1 MGLLALF
8 RERKEF
14 VAMALLRAFSH
25 FSARE
30 IPAVDSDTELA
41 AAPSAHGLILS
52 MVTESTPL
60 LIVAPSSRVADE
72 IRDEIISYTGK
83 EVLEFPPW
91 ETLPH
96 ERLSPK
102 SDTVT
107 KRVSTLHAL
116 ATRPAQIQAVVTS
129 IRGLIQPI
137 IADLLNEEFPVLEI
151 GAECGLQQL
160 VLNLSYLG
168 YARTDLVE
176 RRGEFAVRGGIVD
189 IFPADCEHPVRI
201 DFFGDEIEELRFFT
215 VADQRTF
222 APVTGSLTIYPCR
235 ELALSEDVK
244 KRAASLA
251 AEFPAI
257 AEMCE
262 KISNGISV
270 EGMES
275 LAGALKPEMSSL
287 LSFLPE
293 NFKVMIIDAP
303 RAQSRSADLISTNE
317 EFLEASWSTAAMGAK
332 APIDFTDQV
341 GAGGYFELEEL
352 KNEASRR
359 GFSWRELNSYQ
370 SNPELDNS
378 LDTFASVPIYN
389 SKVEPFIEDVKSW
402 FNAGYQ
408 VIFSA
413 MGSGILERYRDLL
426 AEEELPVR
434 IIKEV
439 NTALTNDAIYLLT
452 SHVNHGFI
460 SERFK
465 TALITEKDISGQRSS
480 SKDSARMPSRR
491 KKAIDPVELKPGDY
505 VVHEQHGVGRYIE
518 LVQRTVAGTSREY
531 VVIEYAS
538 SKRGQPADRL
548 FVPTDTLEQVTKY
561 VGGEAPSV
569 HRIGGADWQNAKRKA
584 RKAVKQIAAEL
595 IQLYAARMAAPGYA
609 FSPDTPWQREL
620 EEAFAYVETA
630 DQMST
635 IDEVKRDM
643 ERSYPMDRIV
653 CGDVGYGKT
662 EIAVRAAFK
671 AVQDGKQ
678 VAILVPTTLLV
689 QQHLATFQGRYTGF
703 PIKVAGLSRFNS
715 PKVSREIVAGIEDGS
730 LDIVIG
736 THRLLS
742 KDIQFKDL
750 GLVVV
755 DEEQR
760 FGVEHKE
767 ELKKTRTNVDVLS
780 MSATPIPRTLEMAIT
795 GIREM
800 SNITTPP
807 EERHPVL
814 TYVGPLD
821 DKQIT
826 AAIHRELLRDGQIFF
841 VHNRVESIDGVV
853 ERLKKLV
860 PEARIRVAHGQ
871 MNEHDL
877 EEVILAFWEGDFDI
891 LVSTTIIENGIDV
904 PNANTLIVDRS
915 ENYGLSQL
923 HQLRGRVGRSR
934 ERAYAYF
941 LYSPDKP
948 LTEVAHDRLT
958 TIATNSELGSG
969 MQVALKDLE
978 IRGAGNL
985 LGGEQSGHIAEVGFD
1000 LYMRMVSEAVS
1011 EFKTGIVPDSQDDPR
1026 IRECKVELPITAH
1039 IPVEYLPS
1047 ERLRLDIYRRMAD
1060 SSSQAELDAI
1070 AEELK
1075 DRFGELP
1082 EPARDLLA
1090 VASLRVI
1097 AKNFGLTEVVLQGKF
1112 LRLSPLMIP
1121 DSIGMRLARVYP
1133 GSLVKAATS
1142 SVLVARSAAP
1152 NWMGGEEVGDTS
1164 VLPWAIEVLN
1174 TIVAPSVSTSK

>member
-1 MGLLALF
+1 MS
-8 RERKEF
+8 
-14 VAMALLRAFSH
+14 LLRAFSH
-25 FSARE
+25 ISLNE
-30 IPAVDSDTELA
+30 IPELLTNPELA
-41 AAPSAHGLILS
+41 CTPSAHGLILS
-52 MVTESTPL
+52 MVTEAKPA
-60 LIVAPSSRVADE
+60 LIVTTSSRLADE
-72 IRDEIISYTGK
+72 IFDELQTFISG

-107 KRVSTLHAL
+107 KRIQTLHTL
-116 ATRPAQIQAVVTS
+116 AQRPDQVRAVVTS

-137 IADLLNEEFPVLEI
+137 IADLLAEQFPVLEI
-151 GAECGLQQL
+151 GKEYEMQSL
-160 VLNLSYLG
+160 VEQLSYLG
-168 YARTDLVE
+168 YTRTDLVE

-189 IFPADCEHPVRI
+189 LFPPNCEHPIRI
-201 DFFGDEIEELRFFT
+201 DFFGDEIEELRYFT
-215 VADQRTF
+215 VADQRTIE
-222 APVTGSLTIYPCR
+222 PVSGSTIVYPCK
-235 ELALSEDVK
+235 ELMISDEVK
-244 KRAASLA
+244 KKAAYLA
-251 AEFPAI
+251 AEFPLV
-257 AEMCE
+257 AEMAE
-262 KISNGISV
+262 KISLGMSV

-275 LAGALKPEMSSL
+275 LAGALKPELKSL
-287 LSFLPE
+287 LSFLPK
-293 NFKVMIIDAP
+293 NFSVIVVDGA
-303 RAQSRSADLISTNE
+303 RANSRSLDLINTNQ
-317 EFLEASWSTAAMGAK
+317 EFLEASWSTAAMGGK
-332 APIDFTDQV
+332 APIDLTHQLNS
-341 GAGGYFELEEL
+341 GGYFNLAELRD
-352 KNEASRR
+352 EAAASGRT
-359 GFSWRELNSYQ
+359 WRELNAYLTDPEQ
-370 SNPELDNS
+370 TNPLDR
-378 LDTFASVPIYN
+378 FAAIPIYEG
-389 SKVEPFIEDVKSW
+389 KVEPFIEDIKRW
-402 FNAGYQ
+402 FGAGYQ

-413 MGSGILERYRDLL
+413 MGSGILGRYRDLL
-426 AEEELPVR
+426 QEEDLPVR

-439 NTALTNDAIYLLT
+439 NAALTNDAIYLLT
-452 SHVNHGFI
+452 SNVNHGFV
-460 SERFK
+460 SDELK
-465 TALITEKDISGQRSS
+465 TAFITEKDISGQRSS

-491 KKAIDPVELKPGDY
+491 KKAIDPLELKPGDY

-518 LVQRTVAGTSREY
+518 LVQRIVANTAREY

-548 FVPTDTLEQVTKY
+548 YVPTDTLEQVTKY

-569 HRIGGADWQNAKRKA
+569 HRIGGSDWQNAKRKA

-595 IQLYAARMAAPGYA
+595 IQLYAARMAAPGFA

-643 ERSYPMDRIV
+643 EQPHPMDRVV

-678 VAILVPTTLLV
+678 VAVLVPTTLLV
-689 QQHLATFQGRYTGF
+689 QQHLSTFQNRYTGF
-703 PIKVAGLSRFNS
+703 PVKVAGLSRFNS

-742 KDIQFKDL
+742 KDVQFKDL
-750 GLVVV
+750 GLVIV

-814 TYVGPLD
+814 TYVGPYD

-841 VHNRVESIDGVV
+841 VHNRVESIDAVV
-853 ERLKKLV
+853 EKLKKLV
-860 PEARIRVAHGQ
+860 PEARVRVAHGQ

-958 TIATNSELGSG
+958 TIATNSDLGSG

-1011 EFKTGIVPDSQDDPR
+1011 EFKTGLVPDSIDEPR
-1026 IRECKVELPITAH
+1026 IKECKVELPITAH

-1060 SSSQAELDAI
+1060 STKQEELDAI
-1070 AEELK
+1070 KEELV
-1075 DRFGELP
+1075 DRFGPLP
-1082 EPARDLLA
+1082 QEAQDLMA

-1097 AKNFGLTEVVLQGKF
+1097 AKSFGLTEVVLQGKF
-1112 LRLSPLMIP
+1112 LRLSPLQIP
-1121 DSIGMRLARVYP
+1121 DSIGMRLNRVYP

-1152 NWMGGEEVGDTS
+1152 NWIGSADVGDTS

-1174 TIVAPSVSTSK
+1174 TIVAPSKK

>member
-1 MGLLALF
+1 
-8 RERKEF
+8 
-14 VAMALLRAFSH
+14 MALIKTFSH
-25 FSARE
+25 LSPTEISA
-30 IPAVDSDTELA
+30 LA
-41 AAPSAHGLILS
+41 A
-52 MVTESTPL
+52 TEE
-60 LIVAPSSRVADE
+60 IVAPASTHGFLLSTLAQTQPLLVVTTSSRSAEYLFDE
-72 IRDEIISYTGK
+72 ITSYIG
-83 EVLEFPPW
+83 EGVLAFPPW

-107 KRVSTLHAL
+107 KRVKCLHTL
-116 ATRPAQIQAVVTS
+116 TQNPASAKVIITS

-137 IADLLNEEFPVLEI
+137 ISDLMQEDFPKLAI
-151 GAECGLQQL
+151 GTELTIASLTEQ
-160 VLNLSYLG
+160 LSYLG

-189 IFPADCEHPVRI
+189 LFPADLDHPIRL
-201 DFFGDEIEELRFFT
+201 DFYGDEIEELAYFT

-222 APVTGSLTIYPCR
+222 APVVDEITVFPCK
-235 ELALSEDVK
+235 ELLLSDEVK
-244 KRAASLA
+244 KRARYLA
-251 AEFPAI
+251 AEFPQLAEIANKI
-257 AEMCE
+257 AE
-262 KISNGISV
+262 GISV

-275 LAGALKPEMSSL
+275 LAGALKGEMSSL
-287 LSFLPE
+287 ISYLPDG
-293 NFKVMIIDAP
+293 FQLICIDGQRINS
-303 RAQSRSADLISTNE
+303 RALDLIATNQ
-317 EFLEASWSTAAMGAK
+317 EFLEASWSSAAMGGS
-332 APIDFTDQV
+332 APIDV
-341 GAGGYFELEEL
+341 HGELGIGGYFHVEDL
-352 KNEASRR
+352 KNQCATLRIN
-359 GFSWRELNSYQ
+359 WRELNEYS
-370 SNPELDNS
+370 SDPEAENPLAS
-378 LDTFASVPIYN
+378 FAPIPVY
-389 SKVEPFIEDVKSW
+389 SGKVEPFIDDIKSW
-402 FNAGYQ
+402 FSKGYQ
-408 VIFSA
+408 VLFSA
-413 MGSGILERYRDLL
+413 TGHGMLERYQTLL
-426 AEEELPVR
+426 NEEGLPVR
-434 IIKEV
+434 IIKEA
-439 NTALTNDAIYLLT
+439 NAALTNDAIYLLT
-452 SHVNHGFI
+452 SSVQHGFV
-460 SERFK
+460 SDQFK
-465 TALITEKDISGQRSS
+465 TALITEKDISGQRSG
-480 SKDSARMPSRR
+480 SKDGPRMPSRR
-491 KKAIDPVELKPGDY
+491 KKAIDPIELKPGDY
-505 VVHEQHGVGRYIE
+505 VVHEQHGVGRYVE
-518 LVQRTVAGTSREY
+518 LVQRTVGNISREY
-531 VVIEYAS
+531 VVIEYAA

-561 VGGEAPSV
+561 VGGEAPAV

-630 DQMST
+630 DQLST
-635 IDEVKRDM
+635 IEEVKRDM
-643 ERSYPMDRIV
+643 EQPHPMDRVV

-662 EIAVRAAFK
+662 EIAIRAAFK

-678 VAILVPTTLLV
+678 VAVLVPTTLLV

-715 PKVSREIVAGIEDGS
+715 PKVTKEIIASIEDGS
-730 LDIVIG
+730 LDVVIG

-742 KDIQFKDL
+742 KDVQFRDL
-750 GLVVV
+750 GLVIV

-814 TYVGPLD
+814 TYVGPVD

-841 VHNRVESIDGVV
+841 VHNRVESIDSVV

-860 PEARIRVAHGQ
+860 PEARVRVAHGQ
-871 MNEHDL
+871 MNEREL
-877 EEVILAFWEGDFDI
+877 EDVILAFWEGEFDI

-904 PNANTLIVDRS
+904 PNANTLIVDRA

-948 LTEVAHDRLT
+948 LTEVAHDRLK
-958 TIATNSELGSG
+958 TIATNSDLGSG

-1011 EFKTGIVPDSQDDPR
+1011 EFKSGFIPENSDEPR
-1026 IRECKVELPITAH
+1026 IKECKVELPITAH
-1039 IPVEYLPS
+1039 IPTEYLPS

-1060 SSSQAELDAI
+1060 SKSQAELDEI
-1070 AEELK
+1070 SEELV
-1075 DRFGELP
+1075 DRFGPLP
-1082 EPARDLLA
+1082 QPAIDLMA
-1090 VASLRVI
+1090 VASLRVM
-1097 AKNFGLTEVVLQGKF
+1097 AKNLGLTEVVLQGKF
-1112 LRLSPLMIP
+1112 LKLSPLVLP
-1121 DSIGMRLARVYP
+1121 ESITLRLNRVYP
-1133 GSLVKAATS
+1133 GSLVKVATS
-1142 SVLVARSAAP
+1142 QVMVAKNATP
-1152 NWMGGEEVGDTS
+1152 NWIGGGDVGDTS
-1164 VLPWAIEVLN
+1164 TLPWAIEVLN
-1174 TIVAPSVSTSK
+1174 TIVAPAVTAVQLRVHP